1 VSAAATNVP
10 PMADVV
16 LRVRFTS
23 GDHTDVRYE
32 DPDATNEDEVIE
44 HVVSA
49 LASDRGVLRCHHGD
63 RLVVIFARGVA
74 SIELTP
80 RGAIL

>member
-1 VSAAATNVP
+1 
-10 PMADVV
+10 M

-32 DPDATNEDEVIE
+32 DPDAVDEGDVIDR
-44 HVVSA
+44 VVA
-49 LASDRGVLRCHHGD
+49 TLASDPGVLRCQHGG
-63 RLVVIFARGVA
+63 RLLVLFARGVA
-74 SIELTP
+74 SIELAP